1 MLSLLYTS
9 AELEKKI
16 SDMKKAVREGQEVNT
31 EETPSPA
38 VTVSTESDQPLSLF
52 LSLDLSLSLSLYA
65 TLVHLYF

>member
-1 MLSLLYTS
+1 MYNIQHCTNYTLSFYTS

-38 VTVSTESDQPLSLF
+38 VTVSTDQSILF
-52 LSLDLSLSLSLYA
+52 H
-65 TLVHLYF
+65 TL

>member
-1 MLSLLYTS
+1 MSALSFYTS

-38 VTVSTESDQPLSLF
+38 VTVSTDQSILF
-52 LSLDLSLSLSLYA
+52 H
-65 TLVHLYF
+65 TL